1 MRRQVQYSGDSE
13 AVGYDSKVII
23 VTHEY
28 ENNEVV
34 TYVCVTSSDSDQI
47 LRVQ

>member
-34 TYVCVTSSDSDQI
+34 TYHSGELWTLGAVAIQ
-47 LRVQ
+47 